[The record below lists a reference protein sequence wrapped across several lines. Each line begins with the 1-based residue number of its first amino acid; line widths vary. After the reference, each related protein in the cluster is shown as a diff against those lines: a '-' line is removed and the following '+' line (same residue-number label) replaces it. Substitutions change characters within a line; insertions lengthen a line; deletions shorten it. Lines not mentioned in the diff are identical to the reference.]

1 MDAKDERATEYAVTW
16 GSGYIVGIRDS
27 AQFVR
32 QRAANARQTADE
44 ARLHGSVYAAQQRQY
59 AEQLDKLADDIESKG
74 TPT

>member
-1 MDAKDERATEYAVTW
+1 MDAKDERATEYVVTW

-44 ARLHGSVYAAQQRQY
+44 ARLH
-59 AEQLDKLADDIESKG
+59 KLADDIESKG